1 MVQYG
6 DETADQFMANII
18 CVGIISLLVSVVACV
33 TCPGEGLIGIGI
45 GTVISGMSFATKTG
59 ETAYIV
65 IGTSGLIWISAG
77 RRKIESRNI
86 ELRNAVMAYDVTVL
100 SSNVDPVTNSTDP
113 IDTEA
118 NENESESS
126 EVIIVSI
133 VTEPDEDESDF
144 NEIEPQRNEML
155 TKVNECNGQFIEIS
169 KVRDEE
175 EVQQNHNNAN
185 TVSQDVLE
193 SGLQLHQQEHTKIS
207 SWDIQ
212 QNEPESESFVSSA
225 VPVVAEPNTGFKA
238 RAVMKLKS
246 KMQNDRC
253 NGEYKILSQTM
264 CNGGQHRLHSE
275 NNIDS
280 QDALEQGVELSH
292 LNRQKDQDHCN
303 LCSQKIEIPAAEDR
317 DPDSSLKRGLIL
329 FDNFNGKDDDNQR
342 DITESSSLSHQNS
355 DSIGRN
361 QISLQEEN
369 ITNIDAEYDA
379 SVS

>member
-6 DETADQFMANII
+6 DETADQFIANII

-86 ELRNAVMAYDVTVL
+86 ELRNAVMAYDATVL
-100 SSNVDPVTNSTDP
+100 SSNIDPITNSTDP

-133 VTEPDEDESDF
+133 VTEPDEDEPDS
-144 NEIEPQRNEML
+144 NEIEPQPNELL
-155 TKVNECNGQFIEIS
+155 TKVNESNGQFSEIS

-175 EVQQNHNNAN
+175 EVQQNHNNAT

-193 SGLQLHQQEHTKIS
+193 SGLQIHQQEHTKTKIS

-212 QNEPESESFVSSA
+212 QNDPESESFVSSA
-225 VPVVAEPNTGFKA
+225 LPVVAEPSVGFKA

-246 KMQNDRC
+246 KMRNDRC
-253 NGEYKILSQTM
+253 NGDYETLSQM
-264 CNGGQHRLHSE
+264 VCNGGRQRLHSE

-280 QDALEQGVELSH
+280 QDSLEQGVELSH
-292 LNRQKDQDHCN
+292 LNRQKNHDHCN

-342 DITESSSLSHQNS
+342 DITELSRENS

-369 ITNIDAEYDA
+369 ITNIYA
-379 SVS
+379 V